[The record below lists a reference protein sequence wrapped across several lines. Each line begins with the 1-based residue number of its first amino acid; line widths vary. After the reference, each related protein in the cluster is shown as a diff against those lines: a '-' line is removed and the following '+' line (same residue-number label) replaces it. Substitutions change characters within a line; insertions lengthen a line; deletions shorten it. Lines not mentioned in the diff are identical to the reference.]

1 MRAWLLCFA
10 DHCVLMHLGQS
21 EFWGKESPGLWPH
34 PAPVFPVDSEG
45 EAVLGARTLLHIRER
60 RRIIC
65 ETPVLE
71 TMERGDREKERIMVM
86 SSQGR
91 LFAVS
96 LVGADPCLS
105 RGPHSGMWGFRQAS
119 ETWLGLWGAWRFCL
133 FLEKCRKQSW
143 LLGLGSELSLR
154 GTGTGELSPPK
165 MSHISSW
172 KTRNWTL
179 LGHG

>member
-10 DHCVLMHLGQS
+10 DHHILMHLGQS

-34 PAPVFPVDSEG
+34 PAPVFSVDSEG

-60 RRIIC
+60 SRIIC

-71 TMERGDREKERIMVM
+71 TMERGDREKERMMVM
-86 SSQGR
+86 SSQGQ

-105 RGPHSGMWGFRQAS
+105 RSPHSGMWGFRQAS
-119 ETWLGLWGAWRFCL
+119 EAWLGPGGLGGFVS
-133 FLEKCRKQSW
+133 SW
-143 LLGLGSELSLR
+143 KSVGNSPGFQGWGSELSLP
-154 GTGTGELSPPK
+154 THPPK

-179 LGHG
+179 LGQG